1 MDFKEKYTLKQNF
14 YNALIDLGNVKTDKE
29 LELVFDNITEALT
42 ALKDV
47 CNPRE
52 MRNLNE
58 TLKLTAIDF
67 LNELL

>member
-14 YNALIDLGNVKTDKE
+14 YNALIDLGNVKTDRDIE
-29 LELVFDNITEALT
+29 MVFDNITEALT

-47 CNPRE
+47 CNPIE